1 MTQMTLMSGPE
12 RRRRWSEEDRR
23 RILAE
28 AFAPGA
34 KPTQVAQRYD
44 VATSLLYDWRKQALQ
59 SRPPAAAFAAAI
71 VVDDP
76 QPPPSISRSLA
87 ATSPVI
93 IVEIAGVARV
103 SIGSAAPAA
112 LATAI
117 LKALR

>member
-1 MTQMTLMSGPE
+1 MSQMTLMSGPE
-12 RRRRWSEEDRR
+12 RRRRWTEEDRR

-34 KPTQVAQRYD
+34 KPTQVAQQHD

-59 SRPPAAAFAAAI
+59 SRQPVAAFAAAV

-76 QPPPSISRSLA
+76 QVPPTISSPLA

-93 IVEIAGVARV
+93 VVELAGVARV
-103 SIGSAAPAA
+103 SIGSTATAA
-112 LATAI
+112 LATAV